1 MKVIFL
7 DFDGVLNP
15 LGNEDVRRKLWHLD
29 NSLKSKDKY
38 GYLFDET
45 CMRWLHYILLKTD
58 AKIVVS
64 SSWRWIGL
72 EDIQLMWLSRNYPQF
87 VYDITR
93 LSTFDKRSED
103 IDLYIKQ
110 NNIDK
115 YCIIDDID
123 MFEPHH
129 KNNLVITDAG
139 IGLERK
145 TATKSIDILNQ

>member
-15 LGNEDVRRKLWHLD
+15 LGNEDIRHKLWHLD
-29 NSLKSKDKY
+29 NSIKSKDKY

-58 AKIVVS
+58 AKVVVS

-72 EDIQLMWLSRNYPQF
+72 DDMQSMWQSRNYPQRIH
-87 VYDITR
+87 DITR
-93 LSTFDKRSED
+93 LSTFEKRSED
-103 IDLYIKQ
+103 IDIYVNQ
-110 NNIDK
+110 HNICK

-123 MFEPHH
+123 MFQKHQAD
-129 KNNLVITDAG
+129 KLVITDAG
-139 IGLERK
+139 VGLERK
-145 TATKSIDILNQ
+145 SALKAIEILNS

>member
-15 LGNEDVRRKLWHLD
+15 QGNEDVRRKLWHLD
-29 NSLKSKDKY
+29 SSIKSKDEY

-45 CMRWLHYILLKTD
+45 CIRWLHYILLKTD
-58 AKIVVS
+58 AKIVIS

-72 EDIQLMWLSRNYPQF
+72 ESIRLMWVSRNYPQN
-87 VYDITR
+87 VYGITR

-103 IDLYIKQ
+103 IDIYI
-110 NNIDK
+110 NHHNVDK
-115 YCIIDDID
+115 YCIIDDIN
-123 MFEPHH
+123 MFEGHH
-129 KNNLVITDAG
+129 SNKLVITDSG

-145 TATKSIDILNQ
+145 SALQAIEILNN